1 MRSICITSEPEDL
14 EQGLFGQTFYY
25 ILQILPYLHRKRI
38 FPAWELRTM
47 HYGEPP
53 SQITVPGALELA
65 YEPALG
71 PYRRISLSEMRRRH
85 AHVVG
90 NDWVELNRI
99 WETYFRIPQ
108 RVQNRADAL
117 SPNSRALG
125 IHYRGTDKQTVTWDS
140 NPITQAQ
147 YIDLILD
154 FLAQRPG
161 FDVVIA
167 ASDESSFATNL
178 ASRVG
183 LPVIPLGE
191 VDFHLATSLSVSR
204 AEKTDRAML
213 DCLLL
218 SRCNCLIETSSALPS
233 FAKLLRPELEVY
245 RCAASKLFG
254 KLFTKMPYFP
264 VAHIPVLPVTR
275 PESAEILRATMQSD
289 WTLSPETAKYRKPF
303 VSEPRWP
310 VNHLLFRLAEKAS
323 MDRLLAR
330 FVSGYQ

>member
-38 FPAWELRTM
+38 FPAWELRTL

-71 PYRRISLSEMRRRH
+71 PYRRISLPEMRRRH

-117 SPNSRALG
+117 SPNGRALG

-154 FLAQRPG
+154 FLAQRPE

-191 VDFHLATSLSVSR
+191 VDFHLATSPSVSR

-303 VSEPRWP
+303 VAEPRWP

-330 FVSGYQ
+330 LVSGYQ

>member
-1 MRSICITSEPEDL
+1 MKPICITSEPEDL

-25 ILQILPYLHRKRI
+25 ILQILPYLYKERI
-38 FPAWELRTM
+38 FPAWELRTL

-65 YEPALG
+65 YEPAPG
-71 PYRRISLSEMRRRH
+71 PYQPISLTEMRRRH

-90 NDWVELNRI
+90 NDWIELNRI
-99 WETYFRIPQ
+99 WSKYFRIPQ

-117 SPNSRALG
+117 SPTGRALG
-125 IHYRGTDKQTVTWDS
+125 VHYRGTDKQTVTWDS
-140 NPITQAQ
+140 NPITQVQ

-154 FLAQRPG
+154 FLAQRPE

-167 ASDESSFATNL
+167 ASDESSFATHL

-191 VDFHLATSLSVSR
+191 VEFHLATSSSVSR
-204 AEKTDRAML
+204 TEKTDRAML

-254 KLFTKMPYFP
+254 KLFTQMPYFP

-275 PESAEILRATMQSD
+275 PASIEILRATMQSD
-289 WTLSPETAKYRKPF
+289 WTLSQETTKYQKQF
-303 VSEPRWP
+303 VAEPRWP
-310 VNHLLFRLAEKAS
+310 VNHSIFQLAERCS
-323 MDRLLAR
+323 MDRLLAKL
-330 FVSGYQ
+330 VSGYH

>member
-38 FPAWELRTM
+38 FPAWELRTL

-71 PYRRISLSEMRRRH
+71 PYHRISLPEMRRRH

-117 SPNSRALG
+117 SPNGRALG

-154 FLAQRPG
+154 FLAQRPE
-161 FDVVIA
+161 FDVVIT

-191 VDFHLATSLSVSR
+191 VDFHLATSPSVSR

-233 FAKLLRPELEVY
+233 FAKLLQPELEVY

-275 PESAEILRATMQSD
+275 PESAKILRATMQSD

-303 VSEPRWP
+303 VAEPRWP

-330 FVSGYQ
+330 LVSGYQ

>member
-1 MRSICITSEPEDL
+1 MKPICITSEPEDL

-25 ILQILPYLHRKRI
+25 ILQILPYLYRERI
-38 FPAWELRTM
+38 FPAWELRTL

-53 SQITVPGALELA
+53 SQITVPGALDLA
-65 YEPALG
+65 YEPAPG
-71 PYRRISLSEMRRRH
+71 PYRKISLSEMRRRH

-108 RVQNRADAL
+108 RVQNRANAL
-117 SPNSRALG
+117 SPNGRAIG

-147 YIDLILD
+147 YIDLIRD
-154 FLAQRPG
+154 FLAQRPE
-161 FDVVIA
+161 FDVVVA
-167 ASDESSFATNL
+167 ASDESSFASHL
-178 ASRVG
+178 ESRIG

-191 VDFHLATSLSVSR
+191 VDFHLATNLSVSR
-204 AEKTDRAML
+204 TEKTDRAML

-233 FAKLLRPELEVY
+233 FAKLLRPDLEVY

-264 VAHIPVLPVTR
+264 VAHIPALPVTR
-275 PESAEILRATMQSD
+275 PESIEILRATMQSD
-289 WTLSPETAKYRKPF
+289 WTLSPETAKYQGSF
-303 VSEPRWP
+303 VAHPRWP
-310 VNHLLFRLAEKAS
+310 LNHFIFRIAERSSLDKHVAKLV
-323 MDRLLAR
+323 R
-330 FVSGYQ
+330 GYR